1 MKKGNYI
8 PALAYDF
15 LTPYYDLLFKALFPE
30 TDFKNALIERA
41 DIINKANILDIGCGT
56 GTLSIM
62 IKRKFPDAIVNG
74 IDGDERILRIANKK
88 AKRRG
93 VTINFIQGMSFQL
106 PDENRAFNQV
116 FCTMM
121 FHHLTTEN
129 KLRTLKEIYRV
140 LKPKGEFLFAD
151 FGEPHNIYSK
161 LVTSICF
168 RNNESAANVKG
179 HIPSMIKNAD
189 FIEVEEIKKYTTLFG
204 TLSLYKAEKGTA
216 TNNTYKP

>member
-15 LTPYYDLLFKALFPE
+15 LTPFYDLLFKAFIPE

-93 VTINFIQGMSFQL
+93 VTINFIQGLSFRL
-106 PDENRAFNQV
+106 PYENSAFNQV

-129 KLRTLKEIYRV
+129 KLKTLKEVYRI
-140 LKPKGEFLFAD
+140 LKPIGEFLFAD
-151 FGEPHNIYSK
+151 FGKPHNLYSRF
-161 LVTSICF
+161 VSSICF
-168 RNNESAANVKG
+168 RNIESVANVKG
-179 HIPSMIKNAD
+179 QMFVVKLPKLLR
-189 FIEVEEIKKYTTLFG
+189 V
-204 TLSLYKAEKGTA
+204 
-216 TNNTYKP
+216 TYKIPMKKSDSAHTSS